1 MADPFITELKREVV
15 LKPDDPAPRFRLA
28 EALFADAQY
37 DAAAKQLQKVV
48 ELAPDHANALR
59 MLTRAYE
66 RDGKHA
72 LAIKTISDA
81 ITRNPNDADAR
92 DEMVELLLA
101 ASRPD
106 DALLHAEAAVKATP
120 NDPRRLSM
128 LADLMMR
135 RRLFDRA
142 REMLERACRITPD
155 DPKLQTQLK
164 ELYLEMG
171 DEAAVDRVA
180 GKRDRDYFVNQTLA
194 ALETGSVI
202 PMLTGALQEAAKA
215 LQQKDP
221 AGAKRALV
229 AAGPPEKASAA
240 FPFLRGE
247 LLLWEQDLDK
257 AELAFKT
264 AVERKPDFGLA
275 WNRIGDLHQARGLI
289 KEAVPFYERAVAA
302 SPDDANAYEDL
313 GDIFATLG
321 EVEKAKDA
329 YEKAMSRSAKS
340 RAADKLHS
348 LLNKPRS
355 LTDAPVT
362 GRIHALGWN
371 PVGGAVSP
379 LQAVA
384 VPGTGQLIFSGNV
397 GPVGKE
403 AGQVAFSC
411 LKARAAELGILDA
424 VRSHDLHLHF
434 EDSEFTK
441 EGPSAGIALVL
452 VGISAYTGR
461 PLKGALAASG
471 EITILGEVRPVGG
484 IHEKMV
490 AAKLYGIKTVIV
502 PRRNLRDVRDLPSEV
517 RDAIEFI
524 HVDSVGEA
532 ITKVL
537 LGKA

>member
-1 MADPFITELKREVV
+1 MPDPFLTELKRAVV
-15 LKPDDPAPRFRLA
+15 LQPDDSHARYRLA

-37 DAAAKQLQKVV
+37 EAAVKQLQKVV
-48 ELAPDHANALR
+48 ELSPDHGNALR

-66 RDGKHA
+66 RGGKHA
-72 LAIKTISDA
+72 LAIKTLSDA
-81 ITRNPNDADAR
+81 ITRNPADADSR

-106 DALLHAEAAVKATP
+106 DALLHAEAAVNATP
-120 NDPRRLSM
+120 SDPRRLST
-128 LADLMMR
+128 LAELMMR

-142 REMLERACRITPD
+142 RETLERACRIAPD
-155 DPKLQTQLK
+155 DRRLKAQLK
-164 ELYLEMG
+164 ELYLELG
-171 DEAAVDRVA
+171 DEAAVERIA
-180 GKRDRDYFVNQTLA
+180 GRRDRQYFVAQTLS
-194 ALETGSVI
+194 ALQTPSVTAL
-202 PMLTGALQEAAKA
+202 MTGALKHAADA
-215 LQQKDP
+215 LMNKDP
-221 AGAKRALV
+221 SAAKRALV
-229 AAGPPEKASAA
+229 SAEPLEKASAA
-240 FPFLRGE
+240 YPFLRGE
-247 LLLWEQDLDK
+247 LLLWEEDLDK
-257 AELAFKT
+257 AEAAFKA
-264 AVERKPDFGLA
+264 AVERKPDFGVV
-275 WNRIGDLHQARGLI
+275 WNRIGDLHQARGLL

-302 SPDDANAYEDL
+302 SADDANAWEDL

-321 EVEKAKDA
+321 EVEKARDA
-329 YEKAMSRSAKS
+329 YEKAMARSSKGRAGAK
-340 RAADKLHS
+340 LQS
-348 LLNKPRS
+348 LLHTPKK
-355 LTDAPVT
+355 LTAAPVV

-371 PVGGAVSP
+371 PHGGAVSP

-397 GPVGKE
+397 GPMGKE

-411 LKARAAELGILDA
+411 LKARAAELGILEA

-471 EITILGEVRPVGG
+471 EITILGEVRQVAG

-502 PRRNLRDVRDLPSEV
+502 PRRNLRDVRELPSEV
-517 RDAIEFI
+517 RDSIDFI
-524 HVDSVGEA
+524 HVDTVGEA

-537 LGKA
+537 LSKA

>member
-15 LKPDDPAPRFRLA
+15 LKPDDSQARYRLA

-37 DAAAKQLQKVV
+37 EQAVKQLQKVV
-48 ELAPDHANALR
+48 ELTPDHGNALR

-66 RDGKHA
+66 RDGKHG
-72 LAIKTISDA
+72 LAIKTLSEA
-81 ITRNPNDADAR
+81 ITRNPNDADSR
-92 DEMVELLLA
+92 DEMVEMLLA

-106 DALLHAEAAVKATP
+106 DALMHAEAAVKATP
-120 NDPRRLSM
+120 TDPRRLSM

-142 REMLERACRITPD
+142 REMLERACRAAPD
-155 DPKLQTQLK
+155 DPKLQAQLK

-180 GKRDRDYFVNQTLA
+180 GKKDRPYFVAQTLA
-194 ALETGSVI
+194 ALEMPSVI
-202 PMLTGALQEAAKA
+202 PMLTGALKQAADA
-215 LQQKDP
+215 LTRKDP
-221 AGAKRALV
+221 AAAKRALV

-247 LLLWEQDLDK
+247 LMLWEEDLDK
-257 AELAFKT
+257 AEAAFKI
-264 AVERKPDFGLA
+264 AVERKPDFGVV

-321 EVEKAKDA
+321 DVEKAREA
-329 YEKAMSRSAKS
+329 YEKAMARSSKS
-340 RAADKLHS
+340 KAGDKLQS
-348 LLNKPRS
+348 LLNTPKQ
-355 LTDAPVT
+355 LTSAPVT

-371 PVGGAVSP
+371 PHGGAVSP

-384 VPGTGQLIFSGNV
+384 VPGNGQLIFSGNV

-471 EITILGEVRPVGG
+471 EITILGEVRQVGG

-502 PRRNLRDVRDLPSEV
+502 PRRNLREVRELPSEV
-517 RDAIEFI
+517 RDAIEFM

-537 LGKA
+537 LKKA